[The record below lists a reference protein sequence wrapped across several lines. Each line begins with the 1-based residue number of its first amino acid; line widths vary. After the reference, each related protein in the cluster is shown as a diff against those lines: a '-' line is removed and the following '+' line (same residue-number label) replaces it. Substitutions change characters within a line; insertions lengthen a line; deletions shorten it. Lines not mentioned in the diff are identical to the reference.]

1 MKKVI
6 DFYNMNGNLQE
17 VAPVSTNVSKDL
29 VGMTDNVLSDVRT
42 DISNCKKTSMP
53 IGQLATL
60 GVGVASLLPAFE
72 SVTSASSAGGET
84 LYRWVNQGA
93 GDALKVAKNG
103 NVWGA
108 AKTADGASKMAR
120 FEAVSSAGASSAT
133 IPVDPVTVI
142 IAVALFTVE
151 QQLKNIQEMQK
162 DILSFLETEK
172 ESEIEA
178 DVETISNIISQ
189 YKHNWNNEHFISSN
203 HKMVIDIQR
212 TARKHMVSY
221 QKKVK
226 DMLKSKHIFV
236 SQSKVKTLLDELQKD
251 FKYYRLSLF
260 AFSMSSLVEI
270 MLSGNFKEENISA
283 IKNEIEKLSFT
294 YREIYGE
301 CSLYLEH
308 IGKSSIETNVLK
320 GVGAT
325 SKAVGKLIGSI
336 PVIKDGQVD
345 EFLQEKGK
353 DVSDKVVTIEKE
365 TIKAFAQMS
374 NPGTHLFTEK
384 MQDLINIYNHTTDIY
399 FDNHNIYLIA
409 N

>member
-6 DFYNMNGNLQE
+6 DFNNANGSHQE
-17 VAPVSTNVSKDL
+17 LSPLSSDVAKDL
-29 VGMTDNVLSDVRT
+29 VGITNNTLDNVRT
-42 DISNCKKTSMP
+42 DISNRTKTSMP

-60 GVGVASLLPAFE
+60 GAGVATLLPAFE
-72 SVTSASSAGGET
+72 SAVNSSPAGGET
-84 LYRWVNQGA
+84 LFRWVNQGA

-103 NVWGA
+103 DVWGA
-108 AKTADGASKMAR
+108 AKTANGASKMAR
-120 FEAVSSAGASSAT
+120 FEAVSSAGASGAT
-133 IPVDPVTVI
+133 IPVDIVTVI

-226 DMLKSKHIFV
+226 DILKSKHIFV
-236 SQSKVKTLLDELQKD
+236 SQSKVKTLLDELQKS
-251 FKYYRLSLF
+251 FRYYRLSLF

-283 IKNEIEKLSFT
+283 IKSEIEKLSFA

-301 CSLYLEH
+301 CSLFLEH

-320 GVGAT
+320 GVGVT

-336 PVIKDGQVD
+336 PVIKDGQID

-353 DVSDKVVTIEKE
+353 DASDKVVTIEKE
-365 TIKAFAQMS
+365 TIKVFAQMS
-374 NPGTHLFTEK
+374 NPGTRLFTEK

-399 FDNHNIYLIA
+399 FDNRNIYLIA

>member
-6 DFYNMNGNLQE
+6 NFNNANGSHQE
-17 VAPVSTNVSKDL
+17 ISPLSSDVAKDL
-29 VGMTDNVLSDVRT
+29 VGITNNTLDDARN

-60 GVGVASLLPAFE
+60 GAGVASLLPAFE
-72 SVTSASSAGGET
+72 SASSTSSVAGET
-84 LYRWVNQGA
+84 LYRLKNQGA
-93 GDALKVAKNG
+93 GDVLKVARNG

-108 AKTADGASKMAR
+108 MKTADGASKMAQ
-120 FEAVSSAGASSAT
+120 FEAVSSAGASGAT

-189 YKHNWNNEHFISSN
+189 YKHNWNNEHFVSSN

-226 DMLKSKHIFV
+226 DILKSKHIFI

-270 MLSGNFKEENISA
+270 MLSGNFKEENIFA
-283 IKNEIEKLSFT
+283 IKSEIEKLSFA

-301 CSLYLEH
+301 CSLFLEH

-325 SKAVGKLIGSI
+325 SRAVGKLIGSI

-345 EFLQEKGK
+345 EFLQEKGE
-353 DVSDKVVTIEKE
+353 DVSNKVIIIEKE

>member
-6 DFYNMNGNLQE
+6 DFNNMNGNPQE

-29 VGMTDNVLSDVRT
+29 VGLTDNALSDVRT
-42 DISNCKKTSMP
+42 DISNCKRMSMP
-53 IGQLATL
+53 LGQLATL
-60 GVGVASLLPAFE
+60 GAGVASLLPAFE
-72 SVTSASSAGGET
+72 SVTSASSVAGET
-84 LYRWVNQGA
+84 LYRLKNQGA
-93 GDALKVAKNG
+93 GDVLKVAKNG

-108 AKTADGASKMAR
+108 MKTADGASKMAQ
-120 FEAVSSAGASSAT
+120 FEAVSSAGASGAT

-162 DILSFLETEK
+162 DILSFLEAEK

-226 DMLKSKHIFV
+226 DILKSKHIFV
-236 SQSKVKTLLDELQKD
+236 SQSKVKTLLDELQKS

-345 EFLQEKGK
+345 EFLQEKGE
-353 DVSDKVVTIEKE
+353 DVSNKVVTIEKE

-399 FDNHNIYLIA
+399 FDKNSIYLIA

>member
-6 DFYNMNGNLQE
+6 DFNNMNGNPQE

-29 VGMTDNVLSDVRT
+29 VGLTDNALSDVRT
-42 DISNCKKTSMP
+42 DISNCKRMSMP
-53 IGQLATL
+53 LGQLATL
-60 GVGVASLLPAFE
+60 GAGVASLLPAFE

-120 FEAVSSAGASSAT
+120 FEAVSSAGASGAT
-133 IPVDPVTVI
+133 IPIDPVTVI

-226 DMLKSKHIFV
+226 DILKSKHIFV
-236 SQSKVKTLLDELQKD
+236 SQSKVKTLLDELQKS

-345 EFLQEKGK
+345 EFLQEKGE
-353 DVSDKVVTIEKE
+353 DVSNKVVTIEKE

-399 FDNHNIYLIA
+399 FDKNSIYLIA

>member
-6 DFYNMNGNLQE
+6 DFNNMNGNPQE
-17 VAPVSTNVSKDL
+17 VAPVSTNFSKDL
-29 VGMTDNVLSDVRT
+29 VGLTDNALSDVRT
-42 DISNCKKTSMP
+42 DISHCKKTSMP

-60 GVGVASLLPAFE
+60 GAGVASLLPAFE
-72 SVTSASSAGGET
+72 SVTSASSVAGET
-84 LYRWVNQGA
+84 LYRLANQGA
-93 GDALKVAKNG
+93 SDMLKVAKNG

-108 AKTADGASKMAR
+108 MKTADGASKMAQ
-120 FEAVSSAGASSAT
+120 FEAVSSAGASGAT

-189 YKHNWNNEHFISSN
+189 YKHNWHNEHFISSN

-226 DMLKSKHIFV
+226 DILKSKHIFV
-236 SQSKVKTLLDELQKD
+236 SQSKVKTLLDELQKS
-251 FKYYRLSLF
+251 FRYYRLSLF

-283 IKNEIEKLSFT
+283 IKSEIEKLSFA

-301 CSLYLEH
+301 CSLFLEH

-320 GVGAT
+320 GVGVT

-336 PVIKDGQVD
+336 PVIKDGQID
-345 EFLQEKGK
+345 QFLQEKGK
-353 DVSDKVVTIEKE
+353 DASDKVVTIEKE
-365 TIKAFAQMS
+365 TIKVFAQMS
-374 NPGTHLFTEK
+374 NPGTRLFTEK

-399 FDNHNIYLIA
+399 FDNRNIYLIA

>member
-1 MKKVI
+1 
-6 DFYNMNGNLQE
+6 
-17 VAPVSTNVSKDL
+17 
-29 VGMTDNVLSDVRT
+29 
-42 DISNCKKTSMP
+42 
-53 IGQLATL
+53 
-60 GVGVASLLPAFE
+60 
-72 SVTSASSAGGET
+72 
-84 LYRWVNQGA
+84 
-93 GDALKVAKNG
+93 
-103 NVWGA
+103 
-108 AKTADGASKMAR
+108 
-120 FEAVSSAGASSAT
+120 
-133 IPVDPVTVI
+133 
-142 IAVALFTVE
+142 
-151 QQLKNIQEMQK
+151 MQK

-226 DMLKSKHIFV
+226 DILKSKHIFV
-236 SQSKVKTLLDELQKD
+236 SQSKVKTLLDELQKS

-353 DVSDKVVTIEKE
+353 DASDKVVTIEKE
-365 TIKAFAQMS
+365 TIKVFAQMS
-374 NPGTHLFTEK
+374 NPGTRLFTEK

-399 FDNHNIYLIA
+399 FDNRNIYLIA

>member
-6 DFYNMNGNLQE
+6 DFNNANGSHQE
-17 VAPVSTNVSKDL
+17 LSPLSSDVAKDL
-29 VGMTDNVLSDVRT
+29 VGITNNTLDNVRT

-60 GVGVASLLPAFE
+60 GAGVASLLPAFE
-72 SVTSASSAGGET
+72 SASSTSSVAGET
-84 LYRWVNQGA
+84 LYRLKNQGA
-93 GDALKVAKNG
+93 GDVLKVARNG

-108 AKTADGASKMAR
+108 MKTADGASKMAQ
-120 FEAVSSAGASSAT
+120 FEAVSSAGASGAT
-133 IPVDPVTVI
+133 IPVDIVTVI

-212 TARKHMVSY
+212 IARKHMVSY

-226 DMLKSKHIFV
+226 DILKSKHILV
-236 SQSKVKTLLDELQKD
+236 SQSKVKALLEELQKD

-270 MLSGNFKEENISA
+270 MLSGNFKEENIFA
-283 IKNEIEKLSFT
+283 IKSEIEKLSFT

-301 CSLYLEH
+301 CSLFLEH

-345 EFLQEKGK
+345 EFLQEKGE
-353 DVSDKVVTIEKE
+353 DVSNKVITIEKE